1 MKLLEI
7 VEGDKIKCE
16 SCGWSWKISE
26 GGDDLYICHK
36 CGNDTNVDTMDES
49 LKDLKFITSISDKHQ
64 KEIDYNRES
73 GLFKDF
79 DISKYKKI
87 YPPKNHSK
95 DTKEELKTLSS
106 LPEQKDF
113 VEKYDRIFK
122 SFKEYAEQKDHKI
135 PKSQIKEVIKS
146 AAGII
151 YELKYH
157 FNRPRPQQIAEQHD
171 MEIGGM
177 DLESAK
183 SPSYPS
189 GHSVQSKIVGEML
202 VEVTKDLEY
211 RKIAEKISISRNVG
225 RVHFPSDSKLG
236 EKLGEDLFEF
246 LKNKR

>member
-36 CGNDTNVDTMDES
+36 CGNDTNVGTIEES
-49 LKDLKFITSISDKHQ
+49 WKDLKFTDKISDKHQ
-64 KEIDYNRES
+64 KEIDYNREI

-79 DISKYKKI
+79 DISKYKKM
-87 YPPKNHSK
+87 YPPKNDSK
-95 DTKEELKTLSS
+95 DTKEELETLSS
-106 LPEQKDF
+106 LPEQKEF

-122 SFKEYAEQKDHKI
+122 SFKNYAEQKDHKI

-171 MEIGGM
+171 MKIGGM

-189 GHSVQSKIVGEML
+189 GHSTQSKIVGEIL
-202 VEVTKDLEY
+202 VEITKDVEY
-211 RKIAEKISISRNVG
+211 RNIAEKISISRNVG